1 MKIQLIAAIATAAGA
16 LVAPTAAHASSDVAG
31 PPQHYTFVQD
41 AGAPCD
47 FPVQWDVVD
56 KEGVVFTTKFIINTS
71 PASKVT
77 LTNMDTGTTYSP
89 TGNAVVRNEFLE
101 DGTQIIHQSGLGTW
115 PGIGMFTRGDW
126 SRAFY
131 PDGTRGPLTGTGS
144 AWSYCDA
151 LS

>member
-1 MKIQLIAAIATAAGA
+1 MNIRAVAAIATAFTA
-16 LVAPTAAHASSDVAG
+16 LVTPAAAHASPDVAG
-31 PPQHYTFVQD
+31 PPQHYTFVED
-41 AGAPCD
+41 GRAPCD
-47 FPVQWDVVD
+47 VPVQWDVVD
-56 KEGVVFTTKFIINTS
+56 KEGVVFTPKFIINMS

-77 LTNMDTGTTYSP
+77 LTNMNTGKTYSP

-101 DGTQIIHQSGLGTW
+101 DGTQIIHQTGLGTW
-115 PGIGMFTRGDW
+115 PGIGMFSRGDW